1 MDDGV
6 LRTKKGRVRVS
17 FRKPEN
23 QVQFTLKR
31 RFSWVRSASMI
42 DVYREVLLE
51 VANWM
56 RRCSYMQGLYRLTTQ
71 QAEEFL
77 GEKAVHVDREKL
89 ELYRDT
95 LRRLPNV
102 DFRTAFAVAGP
113 LWIRS
118 GYSGLSSSEV
128 GYRWGSSLADTLT
141 GLGKYLVGHFE
152 AFFGGPR
159 RVVAVMSPYFGLGGA
174 G

>member
-102 DFRTAFAVAGP
+102 DFRTALRG
-113 LWIRS
+113 R
-118 GYSGLSSSEV
+118 
-128 GYRWGSSLADTLT
+128 RTSLD
-141 GLGKYLVGHFE
+141 
-152 AFFGGPR
+152 
-159 RVVAVMSPYFGLGGA
+159 
-174 G
+174 